1 MRKSI
6 VAGNWKMNMG
16 LKEGIALFSE
26 ISELVK
32 AEVKGDQGVVI
43 CPPFIHIS
51 SLVHSLT
58 ANDKLAVGAQ
68 NCHQSDSGAF
78 TGEVSASMLSSAG
91 AAYIIIGHSERRLYF
106 SESNAQL
113 AQKLDAVLKNN
124 LIPIFCIGETLE
136 QRNDGSYFD
145 VIKSQLAEA
154 AFHLAETDFSKLV
167 IAYEPVWAIGTGLT
181 ASPEQAQEIH
191 AYIRTLV
198 AEKFN
203 QSLANDLTILYGGS
217 CNPKNA
223 SELFAQPD
231 IDGGLIGGASLKA
244 RDFVDIIK
252 ALDQK

>member
-1 MRKSI
+1 MRKKI
-6 VAGNWKMNMG
+6 VAGNWKMNLG

-26 ISELVK
+26 ITELVK
-32 AEVKGDQGVVI
+32 EEVKGNQGVVI

-51 SLVHSLT
+51 SLAQT
-58 ANDKLAVGAQ
+58 QAANDKVKIGAQ

-78 TGEVSASMLSSAG
+78 TGEVSAAMLHSAG
-91 AAYIIIGHSERRLYF
+91 AAYVIIGHSERRLYF
-106 SESNAQL
+106 SESNETL
-113 AQKLDAVLKNN
+113 AKKLNAVLKNGMV
-124 LIPIFCIGETLE
+124 PVFCIGETLE
-136 QRNDGSYFD
+136 QRNDGSYFE

-154 AFHLAETDFSKLV
+154 AFHLTEADFSKLI

-191 AYIRTLV
+191 SYIRTLV
-198 AEKFN
+198 AEKYN
-203 QSLANDLTILYGGS
+203 QSLTDDLTILYGGS

-252 ALDQK
+252 ALEQ

>member
-26 ISELVK
+26 ISELVN
-32 AEVKGDQGVVI
+32 AEVNGDQSVI
-43 CPPFIHIS
+43 VCPPFIHIS
-51 SLVHSLT
+51 SLAQSQT
-58 ANDKLAVGAQ
+58 ANDKIKIGAQ
-68 NCHQSDSGAF
+68 NCHQSESGAF
-78 TGEVSASMLSSAG
+78 TGEVSASMLASAG
-91 AAYIIIGHSERRLYF
+91 ASFVIIGHSERRLYF
-106 SESNAQL
+106 SESNEQL
-113 AQKLDAVLKNN
+113 AQKLDVVLKNG
-124 LIPIFCIGETLE
+124 LVPIFCIGETLE
-136 QRNDGSYFD
+136 QRNDGSYFE
-145 VIKSQLAEA
+145 VIRSQIAEA
-154 AFHLAETDFSKLV
+154 SFHLSDSDFSKL
-167 IAYEPVWAIGTGLT
+167 ILAYEPVWAIGTGLT

-198 AEKFN
+198 AKKYN

-223 SELFAQPD
+223 SELFAQRD

-252 ALDQK
+252 ALNR

>member
-1 MRKSI
+1 MRKKI
-6 VAGNWKMNMG
+6 VAGNWKMNIS
-16 LKEGIALFSE
+16 LTEGQELFSE
-26 ISELVK
+26 IKKLVRE
-32 AEVKGDQGVVI
+32 EVKGNQGIVV

-51 SLVHSLT
+51 SLAQSL
-58 ANDKLAVGAQ
+58 ADDSLAIGAQ

-78 TGEVSASMLSSAG
+78 TGEVSASMLASSG
-91 AAYIIIGHSERRLYF
+91 ASYVIIGHSERRLYF
-106 SESNAQL
+106 AESNVQL
-113 AQKLDAVLKNN
+113 AQKLDVVLKNGI
-124 LIPIFCIGETLE
+124 LPIFCIGETLE

-154 AFHLAETDFSKLV
+154 AFHLQEADFAKLV

-191 AYIRTLV
+191 SYIRKLI
-198 AEKFN
+198 AEKYN
-203 QSLANDLTILYGGS
+203 PSLASNLTILYGGS

-244 RDFVDIIK
+244 RDFVEIIK
-252 ALDQK
+252 ALD

>member
-1 MRKSI
+1 MRKKI

-26 ISELVK
+26 ITELVK
-32 AEVKGDQGVVI
+32 EEVKGNQGVVI
-43 CPPFIHIS
+43 CPTFIHIS
-51 SLVHSLT
+51 SLAQTLT
-58 ANDKLAVGAQ
+58 ANDKVKIGAQ

-78 TGEVSASMLSSAG
+78 TGEVSAAMLQSAG
-91 AAYIIIGHSERRLYF
+91 AAYVIIGHSERRLYF
-106 SESNAQL
+106 SESNETL
-113 AQKLDAVLKNN
+113 AQKLNAVLKNGMV
-124 LIPIFCIGETLE
+124 PVFCIGETLE
-136 QRNDGSYFD
+136 QRNDGSYFE

-154 AFHLAETDFSKLV
+154 AFHLTEADFSKLI

-191 AYIRTLV
+191 SYIRNLV
-198 AEKFN
+198 GEKYN
-203 QSLANDLTILYGGS
+203 QRLAQDLTILYGGS

-252 ALDQK
+252 ALEQ

>member
-1 MRKSI
+1 MRKKI
-6 VAGNWKMNMG
+6 VAGNWKMNIS
-16 LKEGIALFSE
+16 LTEGQELFSE
-26 ISELVK
+26 IKKLVRE
-32 AEVKGDQGVVI
+32 EVKGNQGIVV

-51 SLVHSLT
+51 SLAQSL
-58 ANDKLAVGAQ
+58 ADNSLAVGAQ

-78 TGEVSASMLSSAG
+78 TGEVSASMLASAG
-91 AAYIIIGHSERRLYF
+91 VSYVIIGHSERRLYF
-106 SESNAQL
+106 AESNVQL
-113 AQKLDAVLKNN
+113 AQKLDVVLKNGI
-124 LIPIFCIGETLE
+124 LPIFCIGETLE

-154 AFHLAETDFSKLV
+154 AFHLQEADFAKLV

-191 AYIRTLV
+191 SYIRNLI
-198 AEKFN
+198 AEKYN
-203 QSLANDLTILYGGS
+203 PSLASNLTILYGGS

-244 RDFVDIIK
+244 RDFVEIIK
-252 ALDQK
+252 ALD